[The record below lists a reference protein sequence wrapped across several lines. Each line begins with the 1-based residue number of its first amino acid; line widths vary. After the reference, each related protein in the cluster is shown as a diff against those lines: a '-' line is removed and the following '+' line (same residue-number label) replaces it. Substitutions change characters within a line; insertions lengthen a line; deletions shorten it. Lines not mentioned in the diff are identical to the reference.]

1 MENSRNFLYR
11 TAEMDFR
18 LGNFTKVPKGISI
31 AFKSAALARIFSVFA
46 SLGLGAGDDE
56 ADEDD
61 S

>member
-1 MENSRNFLYR
+1 
-11 TAEMDFR
+11 MDFR